1 MFLKQV
7 THEEKVF
14 SEESSLFFNQN
25 CLHNSDHSV
34 VHDYSLHTL
43 FIIREFP
50 SRHKIAAIE
59 MFSDLKI
66 ILCFVGI
73 KTSFLINSES
83 FLCPVG

>member
-1 MFLKQV
+1 MFLKQI
-7 THEEKVF
+7 THNEKV
-14 SEESSLFFNQN
+14 SYHSSLFFNQN

-59 MFSDLKI
+59 MFSGLKI

-73 KTSFLINSES
+73 KTSFLINSE
-83 FLCPVG
+83 FYLHPVG